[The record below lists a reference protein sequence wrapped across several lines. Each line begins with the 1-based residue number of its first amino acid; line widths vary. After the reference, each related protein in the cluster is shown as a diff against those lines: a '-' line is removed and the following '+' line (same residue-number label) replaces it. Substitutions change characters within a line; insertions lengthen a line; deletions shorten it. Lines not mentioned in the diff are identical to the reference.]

1 LKPGSQLSAS
11 ELEQVRRSYVP
22 AAQRHL
28 PPLVFLDGQV
38 TAWAVPYVRE
48 RIAVLIFLSKQA
60 KPIIFCTVRSLEE
73 AAKMI
78 QHQVASSSAWLAHRA
93 KDKAERAAKLAEP
106 HGLKVGQVLVSSWGY
121 DQTNVD
127 FYEIAELVGK
137 RSAKIAKIR
146 GMVCEGA
153 PENDYGD
160 RGKTMPSDSPDRRI
174 GEPFLVRIGPSGSV
188 KVDHHY
194 ARPWDGAPLYWS
206 SYA

>member
-1 LKPGSQLSAS
+1 MRPGSQLSA
-11 ELEQVRRSYVP
+11 EQLEQERRSYLP

-28 PPLVFLDGQV
+28 PALSYFDGQV
-38 TAWAVPYVRE
+38 IAWAAPYSNGRT
-48 RIAVLIFLSKQA
+48 AVLIFRARQR
-60 KPIIFCTVRSLEE
+60 KPAVFCTVRTLE
-73 AAKMI
+73 AAAQLI
-78 QHQVASSSAWLAHRA
+78 QEQVRSTGAWLAHQA
-93 KDKAERAAKLAEP
+93 KAKAEKAAKLAQP

-137 RSAKIAKIR
+137 RSAKIAKIA

-160 RGKTMPSDSPDRRI
+160 RGKTIPSDSPDRRT
-174 GEPFLVRIGPSGSV
+174 GEPFLVRIGPNGSV

-194 ARPWDGAPLYWS
+194 AHPWDGAPLYWS